1 MKKLIITM
9 EIYIA
14 DKYVDLYI
22 EKIDTLIAE
31 KIKDKDFGRIKKVVN
46 DESNIIMINLGVL

>member
-9 EIYIA
+9 ETYVE

-22 EKIDTLIAE
+22 QNIGNLIVTRVKGKNVE
-31 KIKDKDFGRIKKVVN
+31 CIKEIVN
-46 DESNIIMINLGVL
+46 DESNIIMVNLGEI

>member
-46 DESNIIMINLGVL
+46 DESNIIMVNLGEI

>member
-9 EIYIA
+9 ETYIE

-46 DESNIIMINLGVL
+46 DESNIIMVNLGEI

>member
-9 EIYIA
+9 ETYVE

-46 DESNIIMINLGVL
+46 DESNIIMVNLGEI